1 MTIQVDSVHPSD
13 SNLVR
18 FLDCD
23 HAPMN
28 IAENLSPI
36 SSPLLAQAQK
46 DGYIVLF
53 FVDLKNNVNVIEFIK
68 VPSVE
73 AYLEGKK
80 KPDEMWK
87 MTTVVKL
94 NAKLPAME

>member
-1 MTIQVDSVHPSD
+1 
-13 SNLVR
+13 
-18 FLDCD
+18 
-23 HAPMN
+23 MN

-53 FVDLKNNVNVIEFIK
+53 FVDLKNNVNVIEFIE

-87 MTTVVKL
+87 MTTVDKL